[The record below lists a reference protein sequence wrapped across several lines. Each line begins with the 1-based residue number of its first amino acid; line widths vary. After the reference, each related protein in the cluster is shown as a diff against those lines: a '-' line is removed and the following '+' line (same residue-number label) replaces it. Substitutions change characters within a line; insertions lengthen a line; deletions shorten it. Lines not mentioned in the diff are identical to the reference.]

1 MENNKVYVYYLN
13 GDVYICKRLRQAQ
26 WLVDHNFNFIDR
38 FQSDSGYLNWVF
50 KVTPELEDSLNKYI
64 AEKAICKNVV
74 YKIGDNLL
82 PHHKPHYK
90 Y

>member
-1 MENNKVYVYYLN
+1 MDNNKKYIYYLN
-13 GDVYICKRLRQAQ
+13 GNVYICKRLRQAQ

-38 FQSDSGYLNWVF
+38 FMSNSGYLNWVF
-50 KVTPELEDSLNKYI
+50 EVSPELEKSLNEYI
-64 AEKAICKNVV
+64 AEKAISKNIE

-82 PHHKPHYK
+82 SHHKPYYK